1 MKIGIVTFWWS
12 QENYGQLLQCFA
24 TQRYL
29 QQLGHDTFL
38 IRVRNFLEEP
48 SEETS
53 APMPVWKKLLSWQHW
68 KFLLRSIHER
78 IFQPYINKYVLNHNI
93 DRHFDDFRDKYIIS
107 TEHVYSH
114 DELLDDSPEVDILAT
129 GSDMAWGVGLR
140 HHEYL
145 LDFGNPETR
154 RISIAASFGRTWE
167 SLTESEKEICGKYIS
182 RYDGIT
188 VREEEG
194 VRICRNLGLSNAV
207 RVCDPTMLLDIS
219 TYEELISTASI
230 PESSDKAFIY
240 YIGYDDSYLNDYD
253 IVSVLK
259 RKGLQYHYA
268 SAGRVNALSKVFP
281 TIPQWLKYIHDSSF
295 VITNSF
301 HGVIFCLLFK
311 KQFAVVPLKLEQR
324 NTRIQ
329 TILGEFGLEDRICRT
344 KSQLF
349 AAIDSKID
357 YHAISPVVKQY
368 QSMSRNVIR
377 QILYSNEVVQ

>member
-1 MKIGIVTFWWS
+1 MGMKIGIVTFWWS

-24 TQRYL
+24 TQKYL
-29 QQLGHDTFL
+29 QQLGHDAFL

-68 KFLLRSIHER
+68 KFLMRSIYER
-78 IFQPYINKYVLNHNI
+78 YYQSYINNHVLNHNE
-93 DRHFDDFRDKYIIS
+93 DRQFDDFRDKYVIS

-114 DELLDDSPEVDILAT
+114 EELLKKSPEVDILAT
-129 GSDMAWGVGLR
+129 GSDMAWGVGLH

-167 SLTESEKEICGKYIS
+167 SLTEREKEICKKYIP
-182 RYDGIT
+182 RYDSIT

-194 VRICRNLGLSNAV
+194 VKICKNLGIANAV
-207 RVCDPTMLLDIS
+207 QVCDPTMLLDIS
-219 TYEELISTASI
+219 TYEDLMSTASI
-230 PESSDKAFIY
+230 PNSSDKAFIY
-240 YIGYDDSYLNDYD
+240 YIGYDDSYLTDYD

-259 RKGLQYHYA
+259 KKGLLYHYA
-268 SAGRVNALSKVFP
+268 SAGRVNALPKVFP
-281 TIPQWLKYIHDSSF
+281 TIPQWLKFIHDSRF

-301 HGVIFCLLFK
+301 HGVIFCLLFH
-311 KQFAVVPLKLEQR
+311 KQFAVIPLKLEQR

-329 TILGEFGLEDRICRT
+329 TILKELRLEDRICRT
-344 KSQLF
+344 RTQLERV
-349 AAIDSKID
+349 IETKIN
-357 YHAISPVVKQY
+357 YQISAPVLQNY
-368 QSMSRNVIR
+368 QVASREEIC
-377 QILYSNEVVQ
+377 QILNNNG